1 MTHHRF
7 FCQDVKWAQLGP
19 GQLPCG
25 KVSSRQLISHRI
37 SRNVKTEE
45 DPGETGDVGIAGISV
60 LENISVCVCVCV
72 RCRGKDVKGKRSFFS
87 PLTSSLN
94 GKNNT
99 DRSCRSSNSEVRCA
113 GQQND
118 AYFELRVVLCDGQKE
133 GLKATFV
140 VVAGISPFFSQFMVY
155 CPSVAS

>member
-25 KVSSRQLISHRI
+25 TVSSRQLISHRI

-60 LENISVCVCVCV
+60 LENISVCV
-72 RCRGKDVKGKRSFFS
+72 RAAGGRMLKGRGAFFH
-87 PLTSSLN
+87 P
-94 GKNNT
+94 
-99 DRSCRSSNSEVRCA
+99 
-113 GQQND
+113 
-118 AYFELRVVLCDGQKE
+118 
-133 GLKATFV
+133 
-140 VVAGISPFFSQFMVY
+140 
-155 CPSVAS
+155 